1 MKSLGFFRSEIISFH
16 CTPSF
21 PEKEFGVH
29 GESKHWWTEGSED
42 RELGRRLAVGE
53 VGLRANSKSQSPEKQ
68 WQEHRSSCSPA
79 CVVTLAQINSYKHF
93 QKGREEK
100 REAWEVEDGRES
112 EGNAA
117 EILGLYQNW
126 ILFPRPLRE
135 RACHSCGPPHSA
147 FGPPKSTSRG
157 HLHLSATGV
166 PAQGRADLARVKGSG
181 MSDFRDHL
189 HHHPYK
195 MFLTY
200 I

>member
-1 MKSLGFFRSEIISFH
+1 MQ
-16 CTPSF
+16 
-21 PEKEFGVH
+21 

-135 RACHSCGPPHSA
+135 RACHSCGPRTLRLDLL
-147 FGPPKSTSRG
+147 K
-157 HLHLSATGV
+157 V
-166 PAQGRADLARVKGSG
+166 PAEATSTLAPLGCQPRAGQ
-181 MSDFRDHL
+181 
-189 HHHPYK
+189 
-195 MFLTY
+195 T
-200 I
+200 